1 MDTGEQIR
9 GGGQVKILY
18 LNRHAKSSWDN
29 NAISD
34 FDRPLNKRG
43 KTDAPLMGKYLAQKR
58 RISPEIVI
66 SSPAKRAIKTAE
78 IIAKEIGFPSS
89 KILRNENI
97 YEAGPS
103 SILEIIQN
111 INDTFSSAMLFGH
124 NPGFTSLA
132 SYLSNVNIG
141 NMPTC
146 GICRIDFDTDSWKKI
161 EIESGTLV
169 FFDYPKKVLDIY

>member
-1 MDTGEQIR
+1 
-9 GGGQVKILY
+9 VKTLF
-18 LNRHAKSSWDN
+18 LNRHAKSSWDSD
-29 NAISD
+29 AGSD
-34 FDRPLNKRG
+34 FERPLNKRG
-43 KTDAPLMGKYLAQKR
+43 KTDAPLMGKYLSKER
-58 RISPEIVI
+58 RIAPEIII

-78 IIAKEIGFPSS
+78 IIAKEIGYPV
-89 KILRNENI
+89 KNIVANKNI

-103 SILEIIQN
+103 SILEIIQK
-111 INDTFSSAMLFGH
+111 INDCYHSAMLFGH

-146 GICRIDFDTDSWKKI
+146 GICRIDFNVDSWRKV